1 MTKILTRNIRAKIF
15 IDSKDV
21 TRDLSPY
28 LKSVSY
34 EDVSDGETDTCEI
47 ELQDVSRLFIADWMP
62 QRSST
67 LEIELIR
74 ENWSGSGQESL
85 NLGTFEV
92 DEISYS
98 YPPSV
103 MKIKGNSVSQNSKLR
118 QMDVSKAWENV
129 KLSQIARDI
138 ADEAGAVLFYDT
150 DDDPIISRAE
160 LAEQSLLAFLE
171 KLCKDHGLC
180 VKVADGKL
188 IVFDEAKL
196 EQQEPVAT
204 LDYGQSTIK
213 KFSATATLTEI
224 YKSCEVNYK
233 DGKKDEIYRA
243 KFDAPDKSDG
253 KVLRIN
259 QRVTSQAEADKLA
272 KKKLRDKNKKENQL
286 NLTTIG
292 RFDFLSGNVIELQGH
307 GFFNGRWLIERARHT
322 INSSG
327 YEVSLECR
335 KCLKGY

>member
-1 MTKILTRNIRAKIF
+1 MRAKIF
-15 IDSKDV
+15 INGTDV

-28 LKSVSY
+28 LKSVTY
-34 EDVSDGETDTCEI
+34 EDVSDGETDTAEI
-47 ELQDVSRLFIADWMP
+47 ELQDVQRLFIADWFP
-62 QRSST
+62 TRGDT

-74 ENWSGSGQESL
+74 ENWSGDGQESL
-85 NLGTFEV
+85 PLGTFEV

-98 YPPSV
+98 CPPSV
-103 MKIKGNSVSQNSKLR
+103 MKIKANSVSQNSKLR
-118 QMDVSKAWENV
+118 QTDVSKAWENC
-129 KLSQIARDI
+129 KLSQIAKDV
-138 ADEAGAVLFYDT
+138 ADEAGVELFYDT
-150 DDDPIISRAE
+150 QDDPTVSRAE
-160 LAEQSLLAFLE
+160 LAETSLLAFLE

-188 IVFDEAKL
+188 IVFDEEKL
-196 EQQEPVAT
+196 EQQTPVAT
-204 LDYGQSTIK
+204 LDYGTSTIK
-213 KFSATATLTEI
+213 NFSATATLTEI
-224 YKSCEVNYK
+224 YKSAEVTYK

-272 KKKLRDKNKKENQL
+272 KHKLRDKNKKENQL
-286 NLTTIG
+286 NLTVIG
-292 RFDFLSGNVIELQGH
+292 RFDFLSGNVIELKGH
-307 GFFNGRWLIERARHT
+307 GFFNGNWLIERARHT

-335 KCLKGY
+335 KCLNGW